1 VSRKRKPTVDDLYDA
16 TYYRKPPVSDNAP
29 ESSSLTP
36 DERAYI
42 EAGLSAL
49 ALLRKTFESW
59 VTVGRAIQTLREK
72 ADRMGTR
79 KAFARL
85 LEQQGFGEFNK
96 DRATCT
102 RLLRVIENLGE
113 VSAWHAGLEP
123 KQQKAW
129 AHPSTVFLHCPIF
142 KKPKAEGAKPN
153 ARAAKSNNH
162 LSAVM
167 AERDEY
173 KAAYEKLR
181 DERAPGAAKAELTFD
196 QAVEILIAN
205 LAAMPQAKALET
217 MKGINHRI
225 STAWVAGRTRNRT
238 RKNKGENADIL
249 KDVAHDIGAAIG
261 RLK

>member
-1 VSRKRKPTVDDLYDA
+1 VSIKRKPTVDDLYDA
-16 TYYRKPPVSDNAP
+16 KHYGKPSVSDNAP

-36 DERAYI
+36 DERTYI

-129 AHPSTVFLHCPIF
+129 AHPSTVFLHCPAF
-142 KKPKAEGAKPN
+142 KKPKAQGTKPRTAKPDLD
-153 ARAAKSNNH
+153 A
-162 LSAVM
+162 LM
-167 AERDEY
+167 AEHEEL
-173 KAAYEKLR
+173 KAAYNKLR
-181 DERAPGAAKAELTFD
+181 DERIPAGNAKAAKFAHRGAHDLNNFLGDDLSAEVSTKIERARNQLITL
-196 QAVEILIAN
+196 AVY
-205 LAAMPQAKALET
+205 LET
-217 MKGINHRI
+217 G
-225 STAWVAGRTRNRT
+225 SW
-238 RKNKGENADIL
+238 DP
-249 KDVAHDIGAAIG
+249 
-261 RLK
+261 